1 MCDPATLAIMATVAA
16 GAGTAVSTLGAI
28 QQGKSAQNLANYNAQ
43 IAQNEAIAA
52 RQKAEFDAKAQERQA
67 RLFAGSQRASMAA
80 TGSELLDMQ
89 DVVDMS
95 AEEAELENLA
105 IRYGGDM
112 GFRAGQQGAQVARF
126 QGAVAKQKSLGDAG
140 SSLLTGAASTA
151 SLYGKIPTSPKTA
164 PKQVSYATSGAGTST
179 PGAGLFV

>member
-1 MCDPATLAIMATVAA
+1 MCTGAELAIISTVAA

-43 IAQNEAIAA
+43 IAENEAIAA

-67 RLFAGSQRASMAA
+67 RLFAGSQRASMAS
-80 TGSELLDMQ
+80 TGGELLDMG

-112 GFRAGQQGAQVARF
+112 GFRAGQQRAQLAGF
-126 QGAVAKQKSLGDAG
+126 EGAVAKQKARGEAVK
-140 SSLLTGAASTA
+140 SLLTGSSSTA
-151 SLYGKIPTSPKTA
+151 QLAGKIK
-164 PKQVSYATSGAGTST
+164 
-179 PGAGLFV
+179 

>member
-1 MCDPATLAIMATVAA
+1 MCTGAELAIISTVAA

-43 IAQNEAIAA
+43 IAENEAIAA

-67 RLFAGSQRASMAA
+67 RLFAGSQRASMAS
-80 TGSELLDMQ
+80 TGGELLDMG

-112 GFRAGQQGAQVARF
+112 GFRAGQQRAQLADF
-126 QGAVAKQKSLGDAG
+126 EGAVAKQKARGEAVK
-140 SSLLTGAASTA
+140 SLLTGSSSTA
-151 SLYGKIPTSPKTA
+151 QLAGKIK
-164 PKQVSYATSGAGTST
+164 
-179 PGAGLFV
+179 

>member
-1 MCDPATLAIMATVAA
+1 MCTGAELAIISTVAA

-67 RLFAGSQRASMAA
+67 RLFAGSQRASMAS
-80 TGSELLDMQ
+80 TGGELLDMG

-105 IRYGGDM
+105 IRYGGEM
-112 GFRAGQQGAQVARF
+112 GFRAGQQRAQLAGF
-126 QGAVAKQKSLGDAG
+126 EGAVAKQKARGEAVK
-140 SSLLTGAASTA
+140 SLLTGSSSTA
-151 SLYGKIPTSPKTA
+151 QLAGKIK
-164 PKQVSYATSGAGTST
+164 
-179 PGAGLFV
+179 

>member
-1 MCDPATLAIMATVAA
+1 MCTGAELAIIAA
-16 GAGTAVSTLGAI
+16 AASAAGTAVSTVGAI

-67 RLFAGSQRASMAA
+67 RLFAGSQRASMAS
-80 TGSELLDMQ
+80 TGGELLDMG

-112 GFRAGQQGAQVARF
+112 GLPSRAATRAVSRF
-126 QGAVAKQKSLGDAG
+126 
-140 SSLLTGAASTA
+140 
-151 SLYGKIPTSPKTA
+151 
-164 PKQVSYATSGAGTST
+164 
-179 PGAGLFV
+179 

>member
-1 MCDPATLAIMATVAA
+1 MCTGLEIAALAAAAA
-16 GAGTAVSTLGAI
+16 GTVTSTVGAI

-52 RQKAEFDAKAQERQA
+52 RQKAEFDAKAQERRA
-67 RLFAGSQRASMAA
+67 RLFAGTQRASMSA
-80 TGSELLDMQ
+80 TGGELLDMG

-112 GFRAGQQGAQVARF
+112 GFRAGQQRAQLARF
-126 QGAVAKQKSLGDAG
+126 EGAVAKQKATGQAA
-140 SSLLTGAASTA
+140 SSLLTGASSTA
-151 SLYGKIPTSPKTA
+151 
-164 PKQVSYATSGAGTST
+164 QMGAKYS
-179 PGAGLFV
+179 

>member
-1 MCDPATLAIMATVAA
+1 MCTGLEIAALAAA
-16 GAGTAVSTLGAI
+16 AAGTAVSTVGAI

-67 RLFAGSQRASMAA
+67 RLFAGSQRASMAS
-80 TGSELLDMQ
+80 TGGELLDMG

-112 GFRAGQQGAQVARF
+112 GFRAGQQRAQLAGF
-126 QGAVAKQKSLGDAG
+126 EGAVAKQKATGEAAK
-140 SSLLTGAASTA
+140 SLLTGSSSTA
-151 SLYGKIPTSPKTA
+151 
-164 PKQVSYATSGAGTST
+164 QMGAKYS
-179 PGAGLFV
+179 